1 MRKHFA
7 MMGRYNRWANALL
20 YDAAFALPEEDYRRD
35 LQVAFTSLHGTLNHI
50 LVGDRIWL
58 SRFEGFGS
66 PPLALDQILADT
78 KDGLRAE
85 RAATDD
91 AIERWAEEADFDSIF
106 SYQRNGKHFS
116 QPIAPA
122 AVHMFNHQ
130 THHRGQC
137 HAMLTRLTGKAP
149 SMDLAFFQR
158 NTGEGMAL

>member
-1 MRKHFA
+1 MRKHFG

-20 YDAAFALPEEDYRRD
+20 YDAAHALPEEDYRRD

-91 AIERWAEEADFDSIF
+91 AIDRFVEAADFDGVF
-106 SYQRNGKHFS
+106 SYQRNGNHFS

-149 SMDLAFFQR
+149 SMDLAYYQR
-158 NTGEGMAL
+158 DTGEGMTH